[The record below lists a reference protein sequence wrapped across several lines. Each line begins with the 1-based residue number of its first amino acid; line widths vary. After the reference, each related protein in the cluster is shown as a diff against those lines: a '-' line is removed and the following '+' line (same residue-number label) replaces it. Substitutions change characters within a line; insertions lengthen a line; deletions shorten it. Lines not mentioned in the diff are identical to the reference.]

1 VYTTLRATSV
11 TLAQYLRQH
20 LQADPFLTT
29 LFNAGGGGTMD
40 VYLKT
45 PKEMTDVHAEG
56 LSIWLYRVVRDEE
69 RLNDPPER
77 ISNTELKQPPL
88 PLRLHYLITPVV
100 VNQSKTSPNGETEQ
114 AILGKVLQAFY
125 DRPLLS
131 GVDLQDDLSG
141 TSTELRIRLESLTLD
156 ETSRLYDA
164 LEGPFQL
171 SVSYEVSVVYIYSTI
186 EPESITP
193 VQVVMPEY
201 GVIV

>member
-1 VYTTLRATSV
+1 MYTALRATSISI
-11 TLAQYLRQH
+11 ANYLRQ
-20 LQADPFLTT
+20 LLKADPFLATF
-29 LFNAGGGGTMD
+29 FNSSTMD

-45 PKEMTDVHAEG
+45 PQEMADVQAEG

-69 RLNDPPER
+69 RLNAPPER
-77 ISNTELKQPPL
+77 INSSELKRTPL
-88 PLRLHYLITPVV
+88 PVHAHFLITPMVI
-100 VNQSKTSPNGETEQ
+100 NKSKSTPNGETEQ

-125 DRPLLS
+125 DHPLLS

-141 TSTELRIRLESLTLD
+141 TSTELRIHLESLTLD

-171 SVSYEVSVVYIYSTI
+171 SVSYEVSVIYISSAI
-186 EPESITP
+186 EPESISP

-201 GVIV
+201 GVIVS